1 MIARIQNVKLI
12 TLSGAFIMSLGLFL
26 ASYSTKV
33 GSRSIKKNTD
43 FITSSQLWHLY
54 LTQSILYGIGSSMYY
69 FPIMSLTPLYFDRHR
84 GFAMGFI
91 LAGSGVG
98 GLVFAPVLRSLLD
111 RVGIQWTLRIL
122 GIWNLVVGL
131 PVGCVVRQ
139 RSSFGAR
146 VANSSTRANMTLMTK
161 GTFLLQV
168 YLPDISRS
176 LCTDLNIFS
185 LFAVIG
191 CFPPSIGKCRTVVL
205 YDYIL
210 NLRTFLVEFY
220 W

>member
-33 GSRSIKKNTD
+33 GSRSILKNTD

-191 CFPPSIGKCRTVVL
+191 CFPPSIGKCRAVVL